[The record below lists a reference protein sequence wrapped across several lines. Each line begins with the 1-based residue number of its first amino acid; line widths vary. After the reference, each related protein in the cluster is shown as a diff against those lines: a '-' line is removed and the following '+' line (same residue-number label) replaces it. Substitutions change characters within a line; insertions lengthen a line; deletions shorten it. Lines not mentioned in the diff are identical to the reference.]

1 MNYSGRFMFFGLLVS
16 VSTCGNVAQMYPHY

>member
-16 VSTCGNVAQMYPHY
+16 VSAYGAVAQTYPHY